1 MAIGEVPSVFERKYT
16 YYSFKRPDVD
26 AMKQASLLL
35 VGRHDFKK
43 FSTVKKNKS
52 TVKEIYDID
61 IYSDDEEIQIT
72 IHANDFLHN
81 MARIVIGT
89 LIDIGLGNRKK
100 EEIEDIFNSS
110 SPVQASVPCDPKGL
124 YLQEVLYD

>member
-1 MAIGEVPSVFERKYT
+1 
-16 YYSFKRPDVD
+16 
-26 AMKQASLLL
+26 
-35 VGRHDFKK
+35 
-43 FSTVKKNKS
+43 
-52 TVKEIYDID
+52 
-61 IYSDDEEIQIT
+61 
-72 IHANDFLHN
+72 